1 MVCSTCGYENQVG
14 NRFCGMCGTPLP
26 HRPLTTQG
34 AQSTASLTRPLAEN
48 VVTMA
53 PRTSVASPT
62 GATLEVEPRPTT
74 SDLSK
79 ASSGRTDAASEPPSG
94 KPTLVPRDTTVGPQG
109 PETAPAQADLVPE
122 IPLHEYVRNFRYV
135 PPSDPKEITMRGDAP
150 VSEPELSAPSNTAP
164 VTPAETAT
172 ASPEAVPASAADD
185 VRERLGL
192 EVDTTAEERT
202 DRPRYLDFN
211 EPAAPLESPPPV
223 QPISGPSFQGLSDVP
238 QAQAEASDEPS
249 IEGPA
254 RGSWRI
260 WLAAAVVLVF
270 GFLGVLEWRA
280 QAHPINNGLVGVIKI
295 IRTKIG
301 DLTHGKPAENASAES
316 PPPAVPTDSASS
328 KSEVQVE
335 PPSKAQNENP
345 PGSTATSARK
355 DPAAVPNTDSASAPP
370 TNTSQATPP
379 PTGNQPAA
387 AQAGQASVAKAPGSA
402 VNAGPNPVGQ
412 NMAAAK
418 TTTTVSPGDKS
429 KIAGSKA
436 SAPVAAAIPNKP
448 KPTSR
453 STPDNEEAAP
463 KEPIPGAEEI
473 AKANDASD
481 SAAEAAWLWKATAKG
496 NPAAPV
502 RLANMYVKGDGV
514 PRSCEQAI
522 VLLKTAAEKP
532 NASARNRLASMYGS
546 GTCVQRNRVEAYRWV
561 SSALGANPN
570 SEWAQQ
576 RRDQLWQQMTPE
588 ERTLAAKY
596 K

>member
-48 VVTMA
+48 VVA
-53 PRTSVASPT
+53 FPPRTSVVSPT
-62 GATLEVEPRPTT
+62 GTTLEVEPRPST
-74 SDLSK
+74 SDLSE
-79 ASSGRTDAASEPPSG
+79 ASSGRTGAASEPPSG
-94 KPTLVPRDTTVGPQG
+94 KPTLLPRDTTADPQSSA
-109 PETAPAQADLVPE
+109 TAPPQADLVPE

-150 VSEPELSAPSNTAP
+150 VLEPEPAAPSSTAS
-164 VTPAETAT
+164 VRPAETAI
-172 ASPEAVPASAADD
+172 ASAEAVPASAADD

-192 EVDTTAEERT
+192 EVDATVEERT

-211 EPAAPLESPPPV
+211 EPAAPLESPPPA
-223 QPISGPSFQGLSDVP
+223 QPISGPSFVGVSDVP
-238 QAQAEASDEPS
+238 QAQAEASDDS
-249 IEGPA
+249 GIEGPA
-254 RGSWRI
+254 RGTWRI

-270 GFLGVLEWRA
+270 GFLGLLEWRA
-280 QAHPINNGLVGVIKI
+280 QAHQTNNGPVEVIRI
-295 IRTKIG
+295 IRAKIG
-301 DLTHGKPAENASAES
+301 NLTHGKPAENAIVES
-316 PPPAVPTDSASS
+316 PSPAGRTDSAS
-328 KSEVQVE
+328 KPEIQVE
-335 PPSKAQNENP
+335 PSSQPQAENP

-355 DPAAVPNTDSASAPP
+355 DSAAVPNTNAATTPLASSSP
-370 TNTSQATPP
+370 ATPP
-379 PTGNQPAA
+379 PMRNQPKVV
-387 AQAGQASVAKAPGSA
+387 QPNTPQPQGTPL
-402 VNAGPNPVGQ
+402 NAGANPVGQ

-418 TTTTVSPGDKS
+418 TTTTTNPADKS
-429 KIAGSKA
+429 KVTGSQ
-436 SAPVAAAIPNKP
+436 SSTPVAAASPNKP
-448 KPTSR
+448 KPTQR
-453 STPDNEEAAP
+453 ATADNEEAAP
-463 KEPIPGAEEI
+463 KQPIPGAEEV